1 MANLLTLAIVFIII
15 AFAAW
20 ILGARGAA
28 GFSWGIAK
36 FLIVVFVVLFVISVL
51 VGGVLNI

>member
-1 MANLLTLAIVFIII
+1 MVFIII

-20 ILGARGAA
+20 ILGARGTA

-36 FLIVVFVVLFVISVL
+36 FLIVVFVVLFVISVF
-51 VGGVLNI
+51 VDGPLNI

>member
-1 MANLLTLAIVFIII
+1 MATLRTLAIAFIII
-15 AFAAW
+15 TFAAW
-20 ILGARGAA
+20 ILGARGTA

-36 FLIVVFVVLFVISVL
+36 FLIVVFVVLFVISVF

>member
-1 MANLLTLAIVFIII
+1 MAILLTLAIVFIII

-20 ILGARGAA
+20 ILGARGTA